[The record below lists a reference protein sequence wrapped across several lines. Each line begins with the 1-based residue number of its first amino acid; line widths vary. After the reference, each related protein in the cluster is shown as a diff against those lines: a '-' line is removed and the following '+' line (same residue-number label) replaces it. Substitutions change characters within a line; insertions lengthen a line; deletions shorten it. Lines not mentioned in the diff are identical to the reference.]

1 MAKNSTLVVRL
12 SDGGISIPYQPG
24 SHEDGTTYPYVRL
37 VDQPSAA
44 ANIPEVAEHP
54 FLINFLEKVNQPGQT
69 FETVRILQGF
79 IEGESTIHVVE
90 VGLIFQDRSRFAAYH
105 NCMML
110 AGNLLQEMSSYNDFD
125 PDDPVYFYI
134 ERCTLKEEAVQGWV
148 VDLSL
153 AGTGD
158 SKESASANLALK
170 LNHLLRVL
178 L

>member
-1 MAKNSTLVVRL
+1 MVINSKLVVGL
-12 SDGGISIPYQPG
+12 SNRGVNIPYNTG
-24 SHEDGTTYPYVRL
+24 RHDDGTTYPYIRL
-37 VDQPSAA
+37 VNNPSAA

-54 FLINFLEKVNQPGQT
+54 FLISFLEKVNQPGQT

-79 IEGESTIHVVE
+79 IEGESTVHFVE
-90 VGLIFQDRSRFAAYH
+90 VGLIFQDRSLFAAYH

-110 AGNLLQEMSSYNDFD
+110 AGNLLQEMSSNNDFD

-134 ERCTLKEEAVQGWV
+134 ERCTLKEEAAQGWV